1 MEQSK
6 KRSLNKLSLNK
17 EKMTTL
23 SQEDL
28 STIVGGDII
37 GGPSNPGIADSRILC
52 FASKASG
59 CTTHSSVCK
68 KEGNGTVILCI

>member
-23 SQEDL
+23 SQESL
-28 STIVGGDII
+28 SAIVGGEGID
-37 GGPSNPGIADSRILC
+37 PDTSVGIADSRILC
-52 FASKASG
+52 LASKASG
-59 CTTHSSVCK
+59 CTAHSSVCR
-68 KEGNGTVILCI
+68 KESNGTVILCV